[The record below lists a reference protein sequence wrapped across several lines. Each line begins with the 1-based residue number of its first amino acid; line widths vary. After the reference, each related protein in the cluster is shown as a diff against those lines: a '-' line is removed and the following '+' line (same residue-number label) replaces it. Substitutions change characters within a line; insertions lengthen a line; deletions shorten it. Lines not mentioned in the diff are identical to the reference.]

1 MHVQLSNGKLLNL
14 TYFEDA
20 KQGFHDKKIVVIYLT
35 NGTKFIER
43 FATEEEAEQEAEL
56 IREAAKA
63 GGGLL
68 QKDTLSD
75 FPKTG
80 NSGTIYIAKDT
91 GQTYY
96 WDKVSKTYIKTG
108 TAGRTGVYSY
118 NKDLPSVV
126 GTSIVVKKSEL
137 NEILKPTVDF
147 SEGSEVIGDNAIHGI
162 ITNVNGDNVTITT
175 VTDLTIDSF
184 RQVATLNDLPTSG
197 VDNILYY
204 VQDIDE
210 FRIWDS
216 TNGKW
221 VEPFHPVIFNNVP
234 AIADARLNTL
244 YIDGDIIKY
253 TPDNVTWIEISGGAA
268 MKEYLSDVDLIAT
281 ILGKTTVNIT
291 DISVSNINDI
301 ELEQLVY
308 DNKGTV
314 GRITKIDPTTKDI
327 EVETITIAGSGSGAP
342 GMPIAPDT
350 KELKIKNGGNGYTVG
365 DIVESTTT
373 GIFAEVTSVD
383 SNGIILDV
391 TDTTATAQSTS
402 GTGAVIDYEQIIYGG
417 YGTNWAALS
426 DAAVLVAQALADKF
440 EYETGYD
447 FDITNAGTGYSIGDV
462 IATDVTDINVI
473 VTNVDSN
480 GEIQSVEYTRNSVNT
495 TTGTGATIAAQPNSN
510 IFIIP
515 KEYWNNGT
523 ALFSLVND
531 EGAQVEFYRTGDV
544 LVKYNAGAN
553 SNIYKFTYNEVNGT
567 IKQEAVKISGGDS
580 KLIRNVKANVSAG
593 AISSG
598 DTVLK
603 DTTFTEFVE
612 KLLIKEVAPA
622 ISFTSSQSGVLE
634 VGTTVTNP
642 TLRLQINSL
651 GTGTP
656 TNINFY
662 VGSTLVDTQPYV
674 PGTNVY
680 TYSYV
685 GTITSTSSTKVTLDY
700 NKSDNTPATLTAT
713 KSYIFVY
720 ASYYGAISMA
730 TPTDTDV
737 KALTK
742 NVKNT
747 KAFTYNNIVLNDE
760 RICYAYPVSF
770 GNLTSIKDANNF
782 EYISSY
788 TKYTMTID
796 SVSYNVYVLTDPI
809 TATGFK
815 QIYS

>member
-1 MHVQLSNGKLLNL
+1 MFIKLKSGAMLNL
-14 TYFEDA
+14 YWLQDCF
-20 KQGFHDKKIVVIYLT
+20 QGKHNKSIVIFYLV
-35 NGTKFIER
+35 NGVKLIEEYD
-43 FATEEEAEQEAEL
+43 TEQEASNRVMDVDKL
-56 IREAAKA
+56 MDKA
-63 GGGLL
+63 GMGGGLV
-68 QKDTLSD
+68 QKDSLGN
-75 FPKTG
+75 FPPEGSKG
-80 NSGTIYIAKDT
+80 FVYLAKDT

-96 WDKVSKTYIKTG
+96 WDEATSTYISIG
-108 TAGRTGVYSY
+108 TSGRTGVYSTSQSLPILVGSSTTL
-118 NKDLPSVV
+118 NKGDLV
-126 GTSIVVKKSEL
+126 
-137 NEILKPTVDF
+137 EILKPTVPF
-147 SEGSEVIGDNAIHGI
+147 SEGSEIIAGNSVHGMI
-162 ITNVNGDNVTITT
+162 VSTTATT
-175 VTDLTIDSF
+175 VTVKTITDLTIDSF
-184 RQVATLNDLPTSG
+184 QQVSDKTKLPTTG
-197 VDNILYY
+197 ALNILYY
-204 VQDIDE
+204 VQDTND
-210 FRIWDS
+210 FMIW
-216 TNGKW
+216 NGTDY
-221 VEPFHPVIFNNVP
+221 ESERHPVVIGSVP
-234 AIADARLNTL
+234 VANAMTDTI
-244 YIDGDIIKY
+244 YVDGTTIKY
-253 TPDNVTWIEISGGAA
+253 TTDNINWVEISTGTA
-268 MKEYLSDVDLIAT
+268 MSEYKSDKTLNTT
-281 ILGKTTVNIT
+281 ILGTTTLTIT
-291 DISVSNINDI
+291 DLDTTLTITDL
-301 ELEQLVY
+301 EKEQLVF
-308 DNKGTV
+308 DKNGTV
-314 GRITKIDPTTKDI
+314 AKITNIDTTTGDI
-327 EVETITIAGSGSGAP
+327 TALTITISGSGSG
-342 GMPIAPDT
+342 GVI
-350 KELKIKNGGNGYTVG
+350 GGNFDYDTGYSYTV
-365 DIVESTTT
+365 
-373 GIFAEVTSVD
+373 
-383 SNGIILDV
+383 DV
-391 TDTTATAQSTS
+391 
-402 GTGAVIDYEQIIYGG
+402 
-417 YGTNWAALS
+417 
-426 DAAVLVAQALADKF
+426 
-440 EYETGYD
+440 
-447 FDITNAGTGYSIGDV
+447 AGTGYAIGDIV
-462 IATDVTDINVI
+462 PTDIPTVFGK
-473 VTNVDSN
+473 VAEVDTN
-480 GEIQSVEYTRNSVNT
+480 GEIKAVTFTRKTTTS
-495 TTGTGATIAAQPNSN
+495 TTGTGASIKAVLDTNVFVIPDTEWSAGIA
-510 IFIIP
+510 I
-515 KEYWNNGT
+515 
-523 ALFSLVND
+523 FSLTND
-531 EGAQVEFYRTGDV
+531 DGAQVEFIRTDDV
-544 LVKYNAGAN
+544 NTKYNMGAD
-553 SNIYKFTYNEVNGT
+553 SKYYKFVYDPTEGCIIQSYSE
-567 IKQEAVKISGGDS
+567 IKGGGDS

-685 GTITSTSSTKVTLDY
+685 GTITSTSSTKATLDY

-713 KSYIFVY
+713 KSYTFVY

-747 KAFTYNNIVLNDE
+747 KAFTYNNIALNDE

>member
-68 QKDTLSD
+68 QKDSLND

-204 VQDIDE
+204 VQDVDE

-253 TPDNVTWIEISGGAA
+253 TPDNVTWVEISGGAA
-268 MKEYLSDVDLIAT
+268 MKEYLSDVDLITT

-314 GRITKIDPTTKDI
+314 GRITKIDLTTKDI

-350 KELKIKNGGNGYTVG
+350 KELKIKNGGNGYAIG

-373 GIFAEVTSVD
+373 GIFAEVTNVD

-402 GTGAVIDYEQIIYGG
+402 GTGAIIDYEQIIYGG

-473 VTNVDSN
+473 VTNVNSN

-531 EGAQVEFYRTGDV
+531 EGAQVEFYRTGDI

-713 KSYIFVY
+713 KSYTFVY

-742 NVKNT
+742 NIKNT
-747 KAFTYNNIVLNDE
+747 KAFTYSNIALNDE

-782 EYISSY
+782 EYIGSY

>member
-96 WDKVSKTYIKTG
+96 WDKVSKTYVKTG

-162 ITNVNGDNVTITT
+162 ITNVNSDNVTITT

-253 TPDNVTWIEISGGAA
+253 TPDNVTWVEISGGAA
-268 MKEYLSDVDLIAT
+268 MKEYLSDVDLITT

-350 KELKIKNGGNGYTVG
+350 KELKIKNGGNGYAVG

-373 GIFAEVTSVD
+373 GIFAEVTNVD

-447 FDITNAGTGYSIGDV
+447 FNITNAGTGYSIGDV
-462 IATDVTDINVI
+462 IATGVTDINVI

-531 EGAQVEFYRTGDV
+531 EGAQVEFYRTGDI

-685 GTITSTSSTKVTLDY
+685 GTITSTSSTKATLDY

-713 KSYIFVY
+713 KSYTFVY

-747 KAFTYNNIVLNDE
+747 KAFTYNNIALNDE

>member
-68 QKDTLSD
+68 QKDSLND

-96 WDKVSKTYIKTG
+96 WDKISKTYIKTG

-350 KELKIKNGGNGYTVG
+350 KELKIKNGGNGYAVG

-373 GIFAEVTSVD
+373 GIFAEVTNVD

-531 EGAQVEFYRTGDV
+531 EGAQVEFYRTGDI

-685 GTITSTSSTKVTLDY
+685 GTITSTSSTKATLDY

-747 KAFTYNNIVLNDE
+747 KAFTYNNIALNDE